1 MQPMTD
7 RGDDARRA
15 EQAAVRAQRAEDEA
29 EEAAAAAFA
38 MLPDDDPLLETH
50 VRAAAAGVDDDHPY
64 GAAGEPVGE
73 RSAFRIA
80 FTATLGVLIAVVLAR
95 AVQLVS
101 DVIVLIV
108 MSGFLAVGLNPAVE
122 FLQRRGWR
130 RSHACAAVMGA
141 VLLFFVA
148 FVAAAV
154 PPVARQASELR
165 EQIPRYAQQ
174 LQEENSTF
182 RRLDAEF
189 NIVQRIRE
197 AAANQ
202 GAAAGQAALG
212 IVRGVLS
219 VIFKTLT
226 VLILTLYFL
235 GAYPRIK
242 RGALR
247 LVPRTRRPRVGLLA
261 DEILD
266 RVGGYVLGNLLT
278 SLVAGVA
285 AVIFLAAVGVPYP
298 IALAMLV
305 AFFDLIPLIGAT
317 LAAVVCTI
325 VAFFVSVPV
334 GVATLVYFTAYQQFE
349 NYVLVPR
356 VMKRT
361 VDVSPIATIVAALIG
376 GALLGVLGA
385 LLAVP
390 TAAAISLIGSEV
402 LIPRQDN
409 A

>member
-1 MQPMTD
+1 MTD
-7 RGDDARRA
+7 DVRRA
-15 EQAAVRAQRAEDEA
+15 EAAAERAERAENDA
-29 EEAAAAAFA
+29 EEAAAAAIDA
-38 MLPDDDPLLETH
+38 LPDEDPLLDTD
-50 VRAAAAGVDDDHPY
+50 VREALAGVDDDHPF
-64 GAAGEPVGE
+64 GEVGEPVAE
-73 RSAFRIA
+73 RSPFRIA
-80 FTATLGVLIAVVLAR
+80 FTATLGVLLAIVLAR

-101 DVIVLIV
+101 DVLVLIV
-108 MSGFLAVGLNPAVE
+108 ISAFLAVGLNPAVE
-122 FLQRRGWR
+122 FLQHRGWR
-130 RSHACAAVMGA
+130 RSHACAGVMGG

-154 PPVARQASELR
+154 PPVARQAAALR
-165 EQIPRYAQQ
+165 EQIPQYAQQ
-174 LQEENSTF
+174 LQEDNSTF

-189 NIVQRIRE
+189 DIVDRIRE
-197 AAANQ
+197 AAARQ
-202 GAAAGQAALG
+202 SSVAGQAVLG
-212 IVRGVLS
+212 IARGVLS

-247 LVPRTRRPRVGLLA
+247 LVPRSRRPRVGLLA
-261 DEILD
+261 DEMLD

-278 SLVAGVA
+278 SLVAGLASVA
-285 AVIFLAAVGVPYP
+285 FLAAVGVPYP

-317 LAAVVCTI
+317 IAAVVCTI

-334 GVATLVYFTAYQQFE
+334 GIATLLFFTAYQQFE

-390 TAAAISLIGSEV
+390 TAAAIALIGSEV
-402 LIPRQDN
+402 LIPRQD
-409 A
+409 AA